1 MRLISYIEKVFN
13 GLNNGSFK
21 CIYIMV
27 DVHNT
32 ILKPTFDKKET
43 FEYFPYAKETLKLLS
58 DNENIKLIMWTS
70 SYDEKIQM
78 YLKHF
83 EENGITFNFVNENKE
98 YGNVSFACFD
108 TKFYYDIGI
117 DDKFGFDAENDWE
130 EIYTFLT
137 KKLNFLK

>member
-1 MRLISYIEKVFN
+1 MGLISYIEKVFN

-43 FEYFPYAKETLKLLS
+43 FEYFPYSKETLQLLS
-58 DNENIKLIMWTS
+58 EKENIKLIMWTS
-70 SYDEKIQM
+70 SYHEKIQM

-83 EENGITFNFVNENKE
+83 EENGIIFNFVNENKE

-117 DDKFGFDAENDWE
+117 DDKFGFDAEHDWK

-137 KKLNFLK
+137 KTLNFLR

>member
-43 FEYFPYAKETLKLLS
+43 FEYFPYAKETLQLLS
-58 DNENIKLIMWTS
+58 EKENIKLIMWTS

-83 EENGITFNFVNENKE
+83 EENGIIFNFVNENKE

-117 DDKFGFDAENDWE
+117 DDKFGFDAENDWK

-137 KKLNFLK
+137 KKLNFLR

>member
-1 MRLISYIEKVFN
+1 MGLISYIEKVFN

-43 FEYFPYAKETLKLLS
+43 FEYFPYAKETLQLLS
-58 DNENIKLIMWTS
+58 EKENIKLIMWTS

-78 YLKHF
+78 YLRHF
-83 EENGITFNFVNENKE
+83 EENGIIFNFVNENKE

-117 DDKFGFDAENDWE
+117 DDKFGFDAEHDWK

-137 KKLNFLK
+137 KKLNFLR

>member
-58 DNENIKLIMWTS
+58 EKENIKLIMWTS

-78 YLKHF
+78 YLQHF
-83 EENGITFNFVNENKE
+83 EENGIIFNFVNENKE

-117 DDKFGFDAENDWE
+117 DDKFGFDAEHDWK

-137 KKLNFLK
+137 KN

>member
-43 FEYFPYAKETLKLLS
+43 FEYFPYAKETLQLLS
-58 DNENIKLIMWTS
+58 GKENIKLIMWTS

-83 EENGITFNFVNENKE
+83 EENGIIVNFVNENKE

-117 DDKFGFDAENDWE
+117 DDKFGFDAEHDWK

-137 KKLNFLK
+137 KKLNFLR

>member
-43 FEYFPYAKETLKLLS
+43 FEYFPYAKETLQLLS
-58 DNENIKLIMWTS
+58 EKENIKLIMWTS

-83 EENGITFNFVNENKE
+83 EENGIIFNFVNENKE

-117 DDKFGFDAENDWE
+117 DDKFGFDAEHDWKK
-130 EIYTFLT
+130 IYTFLT
-137 KKLNFLK
+137 KN

>member
-43 FEYFPYAKETLKLLS
+43 FEYFPYAKETLQLLS
-58 DNENIKLIMWTS
+58 EKENIKLIMWTS
-70 SYDEKIQM
+70 SYDEKIKI

-83 EENGITFNFVNENKE
+83 EENGIIFNFVNENKE

-117 DDKFGFDAENDWE
+117 DDKFGFDAEHDWK

-137 KKLNFLK
+137 KKLNFLR

>member
-32 ILKPTFDKKET
+32 ILRPTFDKKET
-43 FEYFPYAKETLKLLS
+43 FEYFPYAKETLQLLS
-58 DNENIKLIMWTS
+58 EKENIKLIMWTS

-78 YLKHF
+78 YLQHF
-83 EENGITFNFVNENKE
+83 EENGIIFNFVNENKE

-117 DDKFGFDAENDWE
+117 DDKFGFDAEHDWK

-137 KKLNFLK
+137 KKLNFLR

>member
-43 FEYFPYAKETLKLLS
+43 FEYFPYAKETLQLLS
-58 DNENIKLIMWTS
+58 EKENIKLIMWTS

-83 EENGITFNFVNENKE
+83 EENGIIFNFVNENKE

-117 DDKFGFDAENDWE
+117 DDKFGFDAEHDWK

-137 KKLNFLK
+137 KKLNFLR

>member
-43 FEYFPYAKETLKLLS
+43 FEYFPYAKETLQLLS
-58 DNENIKLIMWTS
+58 EKENSKLIMWTS
-70 SYDEKIQM
+70 SYDEKIKI

-83 EENGITFNFVNENKE
+83 EENGIIFNFVNENKE

-117 DDKFGFDAENDWE
+117 DDKFGFDAEHDWK

-137 KKLNFLK
+137 KKLNFLR

>member
-43 FEYFPYAKETLKLLS
+43 FEYFPYAKETLQLLS
-58 DNENIKLIMWTS
+58 EKENIKLIMWTS
-70 SYDEKIQM
+70 SYDEKIQI

-83 EENGITFNFVNENKE
+83 EENGIIFNFVNENKE

-117 DDKFGFDAENDWE
+117 DDKFGFDAEHDWK

-137 KKLNFLK
+137 KKLNFLR

>member
-32 ILKPTFDKKET
+32 ILKSTFDKKET
-43 FEYFPYAKETLKLLS
+43 FEYFPYAKETLQLLS
-58 DNENIKLIMWTS
+58 EKENIKLIMWTS

-83 EENGITFNFVNENKE
+83 EENGIIFNFVNENKE

-117 DDKFGFDAENDWE
+117 DDKFGFDAEHDWK

-137 KKLNFLK
+137 KKLNFLR

>member
-1 MRLISYIEKVFN
+1 MGLISYIEKVFN
-13 GLNNGSFK
+13 ELNRGSFK
-21 CIYIMV
+21 CVYIMI

-32 ILKPTFDKKET
+32 ILRPSFDKKET

-58 DNENIKLIMWTS
+58 DNENVKLIMWTS
-70 SYDEKIQM
+70 SYDDKIKM

-83 EENGITFNFVNENKE
+83 EENGIIFNFVNENKE

>member
-43 FEYFPYAKETLKLLS
+43 FEYFPYAKETLQLLS
-58 DNENIKLIMWTS
+58 EKENIKLIMWTS

-83 EENGITFNFVNENKE
+83 EENGIIFNFVNENKE

-117 DDKFGFDAENDWE
+117 DDKFGFDAEHDWK

-137 KKLNFLK
+137 KN

>member
-1 MRLISYIEKVFN
+1 MGLISYIEKVFN

-43 FEYFPYAKETLKLLS
+43 FEYFPYAKETLQLLS
-58 DNENIKLIMWTS
+58 EKENIKLIMWTS

-83 EENGITFNFVNENKE
+83 EENRIIFNFVNENKE

-117 DDKFGFDAENDWE
+117 DDKFGFDAEHDWK

-137 KKLNFLK
+137 KKLNFLG

>member
-70 SYDEKIQM
+70 SYDDKIKM

-108 TKFYYDIGI
+108 TKFYFDIGI

>member
-43 FEYFPYAKETLKLLS
+43 FEYFPYAKETLQLLS
-58 DNENIKLIMWTS
+58 EKENIKLIMWTS

-83 EENGITFNFVNENKE
+83 EENGIIFNFVNENKE
-98 YGNVSFACFD
+98 FVYGL
-108 TKFYYDIGI
+108 
-117 DDKFGFDAENDWE
+117 ENILD
-130 EIYTFLT
+130 
-137 KKLNFLK
+137 

>member
-32 ILKPTFDKKET
+32 ILRPTFDKKET

-58 DNENIKLIMWTS
+58 EKENIKLIMWTS

-78 YLKHF
+78 YLQHF
-83 EENGITFNFVNENKE
+83 EENGIIFNFVNENKE

-117 DDKFGFDAENDWE
+117 DDKFGFDAEHDWK

-137 KKLNFLK
+137 KKLNFLI

>member
-43 FEYFPYAKETLKLLS
+43 FEYFTYAKETLQLLS
-58 DNENIKLIMWTS
+58 ENENIKLIMWTS
-70 SYDEKIQM
+70 SYDEKIKI

-83 EENGITFNFVNENKE
+83 EENGIIFNFVNENKE

-117 DDKFGFDAENDWE
+117 DDKFGFDAEHDWK

-137 KKLNFLK
+137 KKLNFLR

>member
-1 MRLISYIEKVFN
+1 MGLISYIEKVFN

-21 CIYIMV
+21 CIYIMI

-43 FEYFPYAKETLKLLS
+43 FEYFPYAKETLQLLS
-58 DNENIKLIMWTS
+58 EKENIKLIMWTS

-83 EENGITFNFVNENKE
+83 EENGIIFNFVNENKE

-117 DDKFGFDAENDWE
+117 DDKFGFDAEHDWK

-137 KKLNFLK
+137 KTLNFLR

>member
-43 FEYFPYAKETLKLLS
+43 FEYFPYAKETLQLLS
-58 DNENIKLIMWTS
+58 EKENIKLIMWTS

-83 EENGITFNFVNENKE
+83 EENGIIFNFVNENKE

-117 DDKFGFDAENDWE
+117 DDKFGFDAEHDWK
-130 EIYTFLT
+130 EIYTFLI
-137 KKLNFLK
+137 KKLNFLR

>member
-43 FEYFPYAKETLKLLS
+43 FEYFPYAKETLQLLS
-58 DNENIKLIMWTS
+58 EKENIKLIMWTS

-83 EENGITFNFVNENKE
+83 EENGIIFNFVNENKE

>member
-43 FEYFPYAKETLKLLS
+43 FEYFPYAKETLQLLS
-58 DNENIKLIMWTS
+58 EKENIKLIMWTS

-78 YLKHF
+78 YLRHF
-83 EENGITFNFVNENKE
+83 EENGIIFNFVNENKE

-108 TKFYYDIGI
+108 AKFYYDIGI
-117 DDKFGFDAENDWE
+117 DDKFGFDAEHDWK

-137 KKLNFLK
+137 KKLNFLR

>member
-1 MRLISYIEKVFN
+1 MGLISYIEKVFN

-43 FEYFPYAKETLKLLS
+43 FEYFPYAKETLQLLS
-58 DNENIKLIMWTS
+58 EKENIKLIMWTS

-83 EENGITFNFVNENKE
+83 EENRIIFNFVNENKE

-117 DDKFGFDAENDWE
+117 DDKFGFDAEHYWK

-137 KKLNFLK
+137 KTLNFLR

>member
-1 MRLISYIEKVFN
+1 MGLISYIEKVFN
-13 GLNNGSFK
+13 GLNNGSFE
-21 CIYIMV
+21 CVYVMI

-32 ILKPTFDKKET
+32 ILRPSFDKKET

-70 SYDEKIQM
+70 SYDDKIKM

-83 EENGITFNFVNENKE
+83 EENGIIFNFVNENKE

>member
-1 MRLISYIEKVFN
+1 MGLISYIEKVFN

-32 ILKPTFDKKET
+32 ILRPTFDKKET
-43 FEYFPYAKETLKLLS
+43 FEYFPYAKETLQLLS
-58 DNENIKLIMWTS
+58 EKENIKLIMWTS

-78 YLKHF
+78 YLQHF
-83 EENGITFNFVNENKE
+83 EENGIIFNFVNENKE

-117 DDKFGFDAENDWE
+117 DDKFGFDAEHDWK

-137 KKLNFLK
+137 KKLNFLR

>member
-1 MRLISYIEKVFN
+1 MGLISYIEKVFN

-83 EENGITFNFVNENKE
+83 EENGIIFNFVNENKE

-130 EIYTFLT
+130 KIYNFLT
-137 KKLNFLK
+137 KN

>member
-43 FEYFPYAKETLKLLS
+43 FEYFPYAKETLQLLS
-58 DNENIKLIMWTS
+58 EKENIKLIMWTS
-70 SYDEKIQM
+70 SYDEKIQI

-83 EENGITFNFVNENKE
+83 EENGIIFNFVNENKE

-117 DDKFGFDAENDWE
+117 DDKFGFDAEHDWK

-137 KKLNFLK
+137 KTLNFLR

>member
-43 FEYFPYAKETLKLLS
+43 FEYFPYAKETLQLLS
-58 DNENIKLIMWTS
+58 EKENIKLIMWTS

-83 EENGITFNFVNENKE
+83 EENRIIFNFVNENKE

-117 DDKFGFDAENDWE
+117 DDKFGFDAEHDWK

-137 KKLNFLK
+137 KKLNFLR